1 MSGEMV
7 PNGSSSMISMS
18 ASSGAVVA
26 EGSLREKR
34 KADPA
39 MALAFRKLRRCMH
52 VLKEASGWIYGN
64 CTFR

>member
-1 MSGEMV
+1 MV

-18 ASSGAVVA
+18 ASSDALVA

-39 MALAFRKLRRCMH
+39 MALVLRKLRRCML
-52 VLKEASGWIYGN
+52 VLKEASGWMAETALLGKPLL
-64 CTFR
+64 